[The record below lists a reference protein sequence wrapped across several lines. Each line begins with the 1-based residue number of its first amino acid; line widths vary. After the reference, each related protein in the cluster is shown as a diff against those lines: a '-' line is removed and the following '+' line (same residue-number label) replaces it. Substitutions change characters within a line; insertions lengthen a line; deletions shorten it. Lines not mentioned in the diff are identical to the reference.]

1 VTTQA
6 LITSM
11 TAMDLSAQN
20 VEKRCIGQREIEMFI
35 PILRHRGVRLGFK
48 EPWARNNRS
57 L

>member
-1 VTTQA
+1 MTTQA